1 MKAGEIINIIEE
13 FAPCHF
19 QEEWD
24 NSGLM
29 VGDSEREV
37 SSVLLA
43 LDCTLDVVDEA
54 LDSGVGMIITHHPLI
69 FKGIK
74 RIGAKSLQDRMLSK
88 IIKNDLVVYSVHTNI
103 DKVPEGVSGIM
114 ADKLGLIN
122 RVILSKS
129 ENEGVGLGI
138 VGELTNETSAEDF
151 ITFVKERFGLS
162 LIKSSKPL
170 NGQVKK
176 IALCGGSGG
185 SLLSDAINSGAQVY
199 ISGDL
204 SYHNYFCEEGFMVID
219 IGHYESEIGVLD
231 LLMSIILK
239 KIPNFAVLR
248 SKRSKNPIYYR

>member
-1 MKAGEIINIIEE
+1 MRAGEIINIIEE

-29 VGDSEREV
+29 VGDPAREIT
-37 SSVLLA
+37 SVLLA

-54 LDSGVGMIITHHPLI
+54 LDSGVEMIITHHPLI

-74 RIGAKSLQDRMLSK
+74 KIGTKSLQDRMLTK

-103 DKVPEGVSGIM
+103 DKVPDGVSGIM
-114 ADKLGLIN
+114 ADKLGLVN
-122 RVILSKS
+122 REILGKI
-129 ENEGVGLGI
+129 EEEGVGLGI
-138 VGELTNETSAEDF
+138 FGELKEEMSADDF
-151 ITFVKERFGLS
+151 VTFVKERFSLS
-162 LIKSSKPL
+162 LIKTSKPL
-170 NGQVKK
+170 SCPIKK
-176 IALCGGSGG
+176 VALCGGSGG
-185 SLLSDAINSGAQVY
+185 SLITDAFNTGAQVY

-204 SYHNYFCEEGFMVID
+204 SYHSYFCEDGFMIID

-231 LLMSIILK
+231 LLMSVILK

>member
-1 MKAGEIINIIEE
+1 MKAGEIISIVEE

-19 QEEWD
+19 QEDWD

-29 VGDSEREV
+29 VGDPAREV
-37 SSVLLA
+37 TSVILA
-43 LDCTLDVVDEA
+43 LDCTIDVVEEA
-54 LDSGVGMIITHHPLI
+54 LDSGADMIITHHPLI

-74 RIGAKSLQDRMLSK
+74 RIGTKSLQDKMLTK

-103 DKVPEGVSGIM
+103 DKVPDGVSGIM
-114 ADKLGLIN
+114 ADKLGLLN
-122 RVILSKS
+122 REILTKS
-129 ENEGVGLGI
+129 EEKGVGLGI
-138 VGELTNETSAEDF
+138 FGELAEEMSVDEF
-151 ITFVKERFGLS
+151 IGMVKERFGLS

-170 NGQVKK
+170 TVPVKK

-185 SLLSDAINSGAQVY
+185 SLINDAFNAGAQVY

-204 SYHNYFCEEGFMVID
+204 SYHSYFCEDGFMIID

-231 LLMSIILK
+231 LLMSVILK